1 MKQNTTNIRICLMTV
16 SLGLLMNACQDRP
29 KLEPI
34 VEELKSDMQ
43 PEAAKQSVDG
53 VTVLVEGS
61 EWPGY
66 PDVKVHVT
74 PLKVEIRNEGEVPL
88 RVRYNDISL
97 MGAEDNRFAAL
108 PTFKVEKTEEGA
120 SSFVD
125 DEDSPYQPQH
135 FAEGFN
141 YVPYYH
147 AVYRPYE
154 PYPYTYS
161 NPDDN
166 PEDHLEYWKE
176 IGMPTAL
183 MRDVAAPE
191 GSLEP
196 GGTLRG
202 HFFFEKVS
210 GDLDKVTF
218 QMKLFNESTG
228 ERFGTIEVPLR
239 VIE

>member
-1 MKQNTTNIRICLMTV
+1 MNKKTRHIRTCFIAV
-16 SLGLLMNACQDRP
+16 FSSLLMVACQDRP
-29 KLEPI
+29 KLEPL
-34 VEELKSDMQ
+34 VEDLKSDMQ
-43 PEAAKQSVDG
+43 PEAAKQSVGG

-74 PLKVEIRNEGEVPL
+74 PLKVEIRNRGEVPL
-88 RVRYNDISL
+88 RVRYSDISL
-97 MGAEDNRFAAL
+97 LGPEGNRFAAL
-108 PTFKVEKTEEGA
+108 PTFKVEVTEEGA
-120 SSFVD
+120 AAFVD

-147 AVYRPYE
+147 AVHPAYQ
-154 PYPYTYS
+154 PYPYIYS
-161 NPDDN
+161 HPDEN
-166 PEDHLEYWKE
+166 LEDHLEYWKE

-202 HFFFEKVS
+202 HFFFQKVS
-210 GDLDKVTF
+210 SDLDRVTF
-218 QMKLFNESTG
+218 QMNLFDESTG
-228 ERFGTIEVPLR
+228 ERFGTVEVPLR
-239 VIE
+239 VTE